1 MPRIVVIAVVL
12 MWNAADAAFAQQTQL
27 DYKIHDVGKVRQ
39 VVTNAGTLWTGP
51 TNFPGLLFAEYPP
64 NSFIEHLDEGG
75 IKVGAIVG
83 GDTLVSITNWNNGH
97 QGFEFYPGPAPEDS
111 IWVAQK
117 GDTLDLPW
125 WPGYVA
131 VSDQDFVAHYNDY
144 KIQNIFDHN
153 PLYLDV
159 TQVSYA
165 WASPPLDEVIV
176 YRYFI
181 VPTRFDLEE
190 AYVSFVL
197 QGHISR
203 GTGTS
208 REAVYDD
215 RSIIMP
221 AEDLAIIVDTPGG
234 RDGFVDSPIGLKA
247 FPPEGFTR
255 KTMQWYTHH
264 HELPMTDRVTYE
276 DQLAS
281 GELMQNQQV
290 PGQTI
295 VSVAYGPFDIA
306 VGDTLEFSVAE
317 VMGAGVDGVVSNAT
331 RLETVLEQDFKV
343 PSAPPPPPLHVD
355 AGNQEVMLRWMPEA
369 GEPNPEEFFDPYRGD
384 GVEEPFEGYR
394 IYKSTWSATGPWT
407 LLAEFDREGNGIGFD
422 TGVQYE
428 YVDTGLLNNFEYF
441 YTITS
446 YARDDEVLDFTQ
458 LESSANTNAVRVVPG
473 TEAPETVGQVAVVP
487 NPYRGDA
494 GYQTYNPRWEKPSG
508 SRERWLEQD
517 RRIQFINL
525 PASCEISIYTI
536 SGDLVQ
542 TLRHES
548 TSEGYED
555 WNLTSSVGQA
565 ISSGIYL
572 FTVEDL
578 ASGETQTGKFVI
590 IK

>member
-1 MPRIVVIAVVL
+1 MHKIVAITAVLVCSSAGAVL
-12 MWNAADAAFAQQTQL
+12 AQQTRL
-27 DYKIHDVGKVRQ
+27 DYKIHDVGKIRQ
-39 VVTNAGTLWTGP
+39 VVTNVGTLWTGP
-51 TNFPGLLFAEYPP
+51 TNYPGLIFAEYPP

-75 IKVGAIVG
+75 IKIGAIVG
-83 GDTLVSITNWNNGH
+83 DDTLVSITNWNNGH
-97 QGFEFYPGPAPEDS
+97 QGYEFYPGAEASDS
-111 IWVAQK
+111 IWVVQK
-117 GDTLDLPW
+117 GDTKDIPW
-125 WPGYVA
+125 WPGYVGI
-131 VSDQDFVAHYNDY
+131 SDQDFVARYDDY
-144 KIQNIFDHN
+144 TIQDIFDHN
-153 PLYLDV
+153 PLYVDV

-181 VPTRFDLEE
+181 VPTRHDL
-190 AYVSFVL
+190 AGVYVAFQL
-197 QGHISR
+197 QGQISR

-247 FPPEGFTR
+247 FPPEGYAR

-264 HELPMTDRVTYE
+264 HEVPMTDVVTYE

-281 GELMQNQQV
+281 GEIMQNQQV
-290 PGQTI
+290 SGQTI
-295 VSVAYGPFDIA
+295 VSVAYGPFDLQ

-317 VMGAGVDGVVSNAT
+317 VMGRDLDAVISNAT

-355 AGNQEVMLRWMPEA
+355 AGNQQVALSWNPQP
-369 GEPNPEEFFDPYRGD
+369 GEPNPEDFFDPYRGD
-384 GVEEPFEGYR
+384 QLERPFEGYR
-394 IYKSTWSATGPWT
+394 IYKSTWSQTGPWT

-428 YVDTGLLNNFEYF
+428 YIDTGLLNNFEYF
-441 YTITS
+441 YTITA
-446 YARDDEVLDFTQ
+446 YAQDDEVLDFTQ
-458 LESSANTNAVRVVPG
+458 LESSANTNAIRVVPG
-473 TEAPETVGQVAVVP
+473 TEAPQTVGQVAVVP

-494 GYQTYNPRWEKPSG
+494 GYQSYNPRWEKPSG
-508 SRERWLEQD
+508 SRERWMEQD

-525 PASCEISIYTI
+525 PARCEILIYTV

-548 TSEGYED
+548 ATEGYED

-578 ASGETQTGKFVI
+578 ETGETQVGKFVI